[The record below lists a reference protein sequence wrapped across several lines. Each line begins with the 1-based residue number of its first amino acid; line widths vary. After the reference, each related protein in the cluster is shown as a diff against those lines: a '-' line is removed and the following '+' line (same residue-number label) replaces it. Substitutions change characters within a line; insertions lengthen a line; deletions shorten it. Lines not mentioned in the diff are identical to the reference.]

1 MAAFRPRSIFWKGL
15 GMFRRLGC
23 SLSLFVLCSLLAS
36 PARAVDQGPCV
47 SSAAKAESKGKQR
60 LVIGTG
66 NAGGVYFP
74 YGGGIARIV
83 SAKLA
88 NAEMTAELTGGS
100 VDNLKL
106 LAKKQADLAMTTVD
120 SAYEA
125 ATGAGVYQDVGK
137 VPACAALVLYQSF
150 VHVVASESSG
160 IKTIEAMK
168 GKRVSL
174 GSPGSSTEVLAMRV
188 LEAAGLDGKK
198 DLTPQ
203 YLSVSEAAGA
213 MKDGK
218 IDAFF
223 WIGGMPTSAVT
234 DLTTTSNVK
243 VHFVD
248 SGSYVEKLKVK
259 YGPVYSALT
268 LPKEVYGLKADL
280 PGIGVG
286 NLVAVHAEMPEVL
299 VKNLLKTLF
308 ENSDDVRKVHP
319 EAKAFALSNAA
330 KGSSIPFHPGA
341 IAFYKEKGVW
351 P

>member
-1 MAAFRPRSIFWKGL
+1 MIRGLLHSFVSTALLIGAMAPGAF
-15 GMFRRLGC
+15 
-23 SLSLFVLCSLLAS
+23 AS
-36 PARAVDQGPCV
+36 DQGPCV
-47 SSAAKAESKGKQR
+47 SANAKAPRDKGKNR

-66 NAGGVYFP
+66 NAGGVFFP

-88 NAEMTAELTGGS
+88 RTEMTAELTGGS

-106 LAKKQADLAMTTVD
+106 LAKRQADLALSTVD

-125 ATGAGVYQDVGK
+125 AQGSGVYQDVGK
-137 VPACAALVLYQSF
+137 IPACAITVLYQSF
-150 VHVVASESSG
+150 VHIVASEASG
-160 IKTIEAMK
+160 IKTIAGMK

-188 LEAAGLDGKK
+188 LEVNGLHGKK
-198 DLTPQ
+198 DVTPQ

-218 IDAFF
+218 LDAFF

-234 DLTTTSNVK
+234 DLITTPNVK
-243 VHFVD
+243 VTFLD
-248 SGSYVEKLKVK
+248 AGGSVPKLKDN

-268 LPKEVYGLKADL
+268 LPKSVYNLPADL

-286 NLVAVHAEMPEVL
+286 NLVAVNAEMPEQL
-299 VKNLLKTLF
+299 VKDLLKTLF
-308 ENSDDVRKVHP
+308 DNADEVRKIHP
-319 EAKAFALSNAA
+319 EAQTFSLEAST

>member
-1 MAAFRPRSIFWKGL
+1 MIRGLKQAILTSAFVA
-15 GMFRRLGC
+15 
-23 SLSLFVLCSLLAS
+23 FVATPAS
-36 PARAVDQGPCV
+36 AVDQGPCV
-47 SSAAKAESKGKQR
+47 PANAKAAKTTGKNR

-66 NAGGVYFP
+66 NAGGVFFP

-88 NAEMTAELTGGS
+88 NTEMTAELTGGS

-106 LAKKQADLAMTTVD
+106 LAKKQADLAMSTVD

-125 ATGAGVYQDVGK
+125 TQGLGVYKDLGK
-137 VPACAALVLYQSF
+137 IPACAVTVLYQSY
-150 VHVVASESSG
+150 VHVVVSDAAG
-160 IKTIEAMK
+160 IKTIGDMK

-174 GSPGSSTEVLAMRV
+174 GSPGSSTEALAMRV
-188 LEAAGLDGKK
+188 LEVSGIDGKK
-198 DLTPQ
+198 DVTPQ

-218 IDAFF
+218 LDAFF

-234 DLTTTSNVK
+234 DLVTTPNTK
-243 VHFVD
+243 VTFLD
-248 SGSYVEKLKVK
+248 ASAAVEKLKTK

-268 LPKEVYGLKADL
+268 LPKAVYNLKADV

-286 NLVAVHAEMPEVL
+286 NLVAVNAEMSEQL
-299 VKNLLKTLF
+299 VKDLLRTLF
-308 ENSDDVRKVHP
+308 DNAEEVKKVHP
-319 EAKAFALSNAA
+319 EAKGFDLKASV

-341 IAFYKEKGVW
+341 IAYYKDKGVW

>member
-1 MAAFRPRSIFWKGL
+1 MIRSLQHAILTLAFATLAL
-15 GMFRRLGC
+15 GPTP
-23 SLSLFVLCSLLAS
+23 AS
-36 PARAVDQGPCV
+36 AVDQGPCTP
-47 SSAAKAESKGKQR
+47 ANAKAAPTKGKNR

-66 NAGGVYFP
+66 NAGGVFFP
-74 YGGGIARIV
+74 YGGGLARIV

-88 NAEMTAELTGGS
+88 NTEMTAELTGGS

-120 SAYEA
+120 SAYD
-125 ATGAGVYQDVGK
+125 ATQGSGVYKDLGK
-137 VPACAALVLYQSF
+137 IPACAVTVLYQSF
-150 VHVVASESSG
+150 VHIVAAEGSG
-160 IKTIEAMK
+160 IKDIAGMK

-174 GSPGSSTEVLAMRV
+174 GSPGSSTEALAMRV
-188 LEAAGLDGKK
+188 LEVEGLDGKK
-198 DLTPQ
+198 DVTPQ

-218 IDAFF
+218 LDAFF

-234 DLTTTSNVK
+234 DLVTTPNVNVTFLDANK
-243 VHFVD
+243 AVD
-248 SGSYVEKLKVK
+248 KLKAK

-268 LPKEVYGLKADL
+268 LPKAVYSLKTDV

-286 NLVAVHAEMPEVL
+286 NLVAVNAEMSEKL
-299 VKNLLKTLF
+299 VKELLKTLF
-308 ENSDDVRKVHP
+308 DNAEDVRKVHP
-319 EAKAFALSNAA
+319 EAKTFDLAA
-330 KGSSIPFHPGA
+330 SVKGSSIPFHPGA